1 MKRTSLKDT
10 LRRALSFAAALCVLS
25 GAAAPF
31 AGLTARADNEGE
43 IERYYQLVDT
53 RVITSVGDNMW
64 SLYDYKFTKDEYVK
78 DIAATTT
85 SLSASQKQPVRFY
98 YSGET
103 DQYGGDITKINFGW
117 STGKIEWTAPPAR
130 LDVYR
135 DGRYVPASYS
145 LQYSMDFHNTLCD
158 KYGKDEYWGSGGRF
172 YVSVGGKS
180 ERYVNF
186 DATSDFD
193 TFWKEF
199 KHSFDSGE
207 FICETS
213 AVFDLKAV
221 SSASG
226 TKEIK
231 LQDEFV
237 WLDEPMAIVYA
248 VSLGSVKSLVV
259 YMYEYHEGEPEEEKE
274 EEGGYWQLTET
285 TIDKPEDELE
295 PYHEEEGY
303 KSLGDTRVFRASET
317 LHSVTSTE
325 YQFEDSWHWEGDIL
339 PVRVHTYTATCDAPP
354 EILHEGEKITLTV
367 RKGMTEYRE
376 LDKERADSS
385 SAANPLYWAYPGY
398 YADVYADTAWTSVE
412 QDNDSWAN
420 GDPER
425 LGWMEESISRI
436 TVPEYDPYVD
446 PDDLRLSI
454 VFRGCDS
461 TTEWHYEWVGSA
473 PPEDIPPEVVPPIT
487 QTIVTPAEPE
497 KPDDPDGENNGEE
510 KGGTE
515 IIAVI
520 VTGVGGAAI
529 AGGAA
534 AAGASSQNGG
544 RKKDEDEE
552 EPSTY
557 RMFVSKDFGDTMK
570 KGKDYYVYARIA
582 EFTALGAERMRP
594 DLTAQIQCFAGDGIL
609 EVTDMGMGGTYKA
622 AHVRVPENC
631 GSPTGAVTFQFVGPG
646 GTFTRHVVF
655 KISAPAII
663 FAQDNMGLPA
673 NRLKFAVADQEKKS
687 GVGDGEYRL
696 PFLVQDMPE
705 GCKVT
710 AALKKECST
719 DANGKTVTLSIHDK
733 NPMPYSVEVQQ
744 KEEDKPKHIYEAVIR
759 EVADYELPAGT
770 SEGIK
775 LVVTAE
781 NGVPGTQEYEKAERE
796 FPIYR
801 IHLGL
806 VLSIEADSIPCYMV
820 LKPGREKAAARRLA
834 QMEQAD
840 EARGQNTPEGAALA
854 AQIEELLQAEE
865 ADETG
870 HAPSDFE
877 PRFGMGSAL
886 LFLYRKSD
894 MSIIRVPATP
904 ETALK
909 VTAKRLETDRYCRS
923 GDANESH
930 QKLLDS
936 LGLSVFPTG
945 QLCENG
951 AHKLKFCST
960 TGALDPPTRI
970 IAEVTITVKYNN
982 KTYEASKDVLLRS
995 QEFRVAQNSDDDR
1008 RFLETDKHVAERLL
1022 RIQETIWSHH
1032 YLNQLFALDNMID
1045 RMLEGYDYRFGYDR
1059 SQIANVMRM
1068 WTGFIRG
1075 DFAGANGTPK
1085 GVTFADE
1092 LAASYAFLQGLRDN
1106 TGILGRIAM
1115 GVMTAGYSEYVF
1127 TTMTLAEE
1135 MKQKIFECKG
1145 DKDFGFWD
1153 GVEMGVKEFGKQL
1166 LIEAAMQGTLMGVS
1180 KTFNIDMEAT
1190 MSMWAGRYR
1199 KAMDS
1204 ADSWLKSNSTLYKM
1218 GDDALQHSMNFFN
1231 SSARAAKAGIDN
1243 MVQSGDDAAARGE
1256 KLLKKARK
1264 EMTAEERAAV
1274 TEYEKAMEQG
1284 MEEVRALQKAQQNL
1298 ETVTDPKA
1306 YKAAQAEYRACA
1318 DRVWTNKNALKQLQ
1332 RNKHPYAQR
1341 MRAQFNEYRET
1352 LLDTVQLEAL
1362 DDIAKEMHLPREDFF
1377 VMNASNGVK
1386 TEYKLGKKVPGDRD
1400 ISFKRKVS
1408 NDVTQ
1413 AVTIDQSVGERAVAR
1428 RLYKKMNGREAD
1440 TIEEALAFMN
1450 AKDVTYV
1457 NPGGNSSGY
1466 VIDHNLNG
1474 YEDLAGMVG
1483 MKPDGTMAKELLEND
1498 LNMLYVNR
1506 ASVTF
1511 KGKEWVEM
1519 ARKGVQQAATLEKQ
1533 AASLTGAAK
1542 EAKLA
1547 QAQTLRYFAQ
1557 GQTVEGVRQITK
1569 QVDKIIVPRGLARKG
1584 GTPLTAQA
1592 QELHQLALRVGDD
1605 IAPAEFEHILKT
1617 EFNMDLDGY
1626 CDYMAKFLD

>member
-31 AGLTARADNEGE
+31 AGLSAKADGEDEGYWQLTDTNVYCHPEYVGERGLSLDGSPATVLNKVQYAASEFEHTMTQQVTEHDSVRSHASYRGRVDGAPPAVLYPGNSVSMRVSLECYDESIIPGDSMAFDAEGE
-43 IERYYQLVDT
+43 IVLGYPISPTPPSGDCPYHLYQGGASFKPVK
-53 RVITSVGDNMW
+53 TSYPPLRINT
-64 SLYDYKFTKDEYVK
+64 Y
-78 DIAATTT
+78 
-85 SLSASQKQPVRFY
+85 
-98 YSGET
+98 GEQT
-103 DQYGGDITKINFGW
+103 I
-117 STGKIEWTAPPAR
+117 S
-130 LDVYR
+130 
-135 DGRYVPASYS
+135 
-145 LQYSMDFHNTLCD
+145 
-158 KYGKDEYWGSGGRF
+158 
-172 YVSVGGKS
+172 
-180 ERYVNF
+180 
-186 DATSDFD
+186 
-193 TFWKEF
+193 
-199 KHSFDSGE
+199 
-207 FICETS
+207 
-213 AVFDLKAV
+213 
-221 SSASG
+221 
-226 TKEIK
+226 
-231 LQDEFV
+231 DEFV
-237 WLDEPMAIVYA
+237 LKEVPNKTSGGIIGIYFKGCMSYTEWL
-248 VSLGSVKSLVV
+248 
-259 YMYEYHEGEPEEEKE
+259 YEWVEGEKPKPKDAE
-274 EEGGYWQLTET
+274 GYWQLTET

-303 KSLGDTRVFRASET
+303 KSLGDTHVFRASET

-339 PVRVHTYTATCDAPP
+339 PIRVHTYTATCDAPP

-473 PPEDIPPEVVPPIT
+473 PPEDTPPEAVPPIT